1 MEKINYPLVRQYEI
15 TSKFGPR
22 PHPITG
28 QIHFHNG
35 IDIATPEGT
44 EVIAPAGGVVVDV
57 GEDDRSG
64 IYLKANLIG
73 GLIVSF
79 AHLSEAV
86 LSRGDHFKAGDVL
99 ALTGNTGATTGPH
112 LHYRVRDSY
121 GNDIDPLSV
130 TNGDDHHGAIIA
142 AAAALGVLLWQ

>member
-28 QIHFHNG
+28 QIHFHIG

-44 EVIAPAGGVVVDV
+44 VVIAPAGGVVVDV

-86 LSRGDHFKAGDVL
+86 LSRGDHFKAGDVCPCCL
-99 ALTGNTGATTGPH
+99 IT
-112 LHYRVRDSY
+112 
-121 GNDIDPLSV
+121 
-130 TNGDDHHGAIIA
+130 
-142 AAAALGVLLWQ
+142 